1 MSRMHQQSRLMA
13 ALASV
18 ISALAFSAGSA
29 AGQQPGDIPGR
40 CVDPPSTRRSEIGCY
55 LLSNERVDTV
65 PAGPLYW
72 HLYSYPTRAAAES
85 ASAVGGGQDV
95 VTGVVIEAFGKVW
108 RFTIAGGRWT
118 PSSGQREGIVGP
130 LPVPT
135 AAAYRVRFMEG
146 AFPPHAGML
155 TTVHRH
161 SGSEAWFM
169 ISGAQCL
176 RTPDST
182 MVLRVGE
189 GGVVPSGP
197 AMVLTSIGPEIR
209 RSFVLVL
216 HDASQPWL
224 TNTSEW
230 KPTTECPDR

>member
-1 MSRMHQQSRLMA
+1 MA

-95 VTGVVIEAFGKVW
+95 VTGVVVEVIFVYPGMGQYLVDHVTKRDVPVVQAVGLIFASVYV
-108 RFTIAGGRWT
+108 TLNIIADIAAIVAN
-118 PSSGQREGIVGP
+118 QR
-130 LPVPT
+130 L
-135 AAAYRVRFMEG
+135 
-146 AFPPHAGML
+146 
-155 TTVHRH
+155 RH
-161 SGSEAWFM
+161 
-169 ISGAQCL
+169 
-176 RTPDST
+176 P
-182 MVLRVGE
+182 
-189 GGVVPSGP
+189 
-197 AMVLTSIGPEIR
+197 
-209 RSFVLVL
+209 
-216 HDASQPWL
+216 
-224 TNTSEW
+224 
-230 KPTTECPDR
+230 K